1 MIEPKTVD
9 NTKGFLKKL
18 LAQKLITQASNS
30 SIFEV
35 NDSASLTVKYIGN
48 ENNCILIFD
57 QFLKFPGRVRDY
69 AINQAQFKSSPKG
82 KYPGIRHRLHQ
93 EETDTIID
101 GLQKA
106 VLEHIKIKID
116 ADCTGNGYF
125 SLVTLKPEELTFEQT
140 IPHFDAVV
148 PDKKVAVVHYLSLP
162 EMCWG
167 GTAFYRH
174 KATGFES
181 ISVSRL
187 ADYNESQA
195 KFHHHYVTDS
205 NDDFELLELIPMKYN
220 RLVAYSSNLL
230 HSGYIKPDMLSS
242 EPSKGRLTVNLFIQD
257 KIKVENEDKLDTI
270 ELDTILRKRD
280 GITAG
285 SCRVIYQEDWQDMV
299 GIIFPEKQV
308 WGPKKIEPSLRFV
321 IDNNQFAVKSFP
333 GTLSDKA
340 KLVLARR
347 LVKEGLLTIV
357 DDGKTG

>member
-1 MIEPKTVD
+1 MEPKTVD

-18 LAQKLITQASNS
+18 LAQKLITQSSNA

-48 ENNCILIFD
+48 EKNCILIFD
-57 QFLKFPGRVRDY
+57 QFFKFPGRVRDY
-69 AINQAQFKSSPKG
+69 AINQAHFKSSPKG
-82 KYPGIRHRLHQ
+82 EYPGIRHRLHQ

-101 GLQKA
+101 GLEKS
-106 VLEHIKIKID
+106 VLEHLNIKID
-116 ADCTGNGYF
+116 ADCTGNGYL

-174 KATGFES
+174 RATGFES

-187 ADYNESQA
+187 ADYDESQA
-195 KFHHHYVTDS
+195 KFYHHYVTDS
-205 NDDFELLELIPMKYN
+205 NDDFELVELIPMKYN
-220 RLVAYSSNLL
+220 RLVAYGSNLL
-230 HSGYIKPDMLSS
+230 HSGYIKPEMLSS
-242 EPSKGRLTVNLFIQD
+242 DPSKGRLSVNLFIQD
-257 KIKVENEDKLDTI
+257 KIKVENEDKIDTI
-270 ELDTILRKRD
+270 ELDTILIKRD
-280 GITAG
+280 GITAAA
-285 SCRVIYQEDWQDMV
+285 CRFIYQEDWQDRV
-299 GIIFPEKQV
+299 GIIFPENQV

-321 IDNNQFAVKSFP
+321 IDNHQFAVKSFP

-347 LVKEGLLTIV
+347 LVKEGLVTIV